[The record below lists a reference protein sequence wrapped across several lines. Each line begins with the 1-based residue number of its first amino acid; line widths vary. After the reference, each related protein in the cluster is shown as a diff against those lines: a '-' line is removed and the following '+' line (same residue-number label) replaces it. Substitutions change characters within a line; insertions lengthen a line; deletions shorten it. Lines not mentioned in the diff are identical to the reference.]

1 MLMIITVL
9 RLNLNKK
16 DVTGGRGTK
25 IFLNSGV
32 IKIFKQ
38 LLENYWN
45 AFN

>member
-1 MLMIITVL
+1 MLIIITVL

-16 DVTGGRGTK
+16 DVTGGHGTK
-25 IFLNSGV
+25 KFLNSGV

-38 LLENYWN
+38 LLESYWN